1 MAKSAEMIWLDAL
14 DHRDKGDFDSAIE
27 AAKDVVHIDETH
39 SDAWMGI
46 ATWSLPPPTRGKQVH
61 PTLEQSAKSMSALRK
76 VLLIEPKNIEAW
88 KIGGWLLADNLGM
101 LEDALQWW
109 EEYRNEYPTDVTPV
123 IEQISILVRLGL
135 YEECAERLIE
145 LYDEDMDAPSNQQAM
160 RMDGVR
166 KMVERAAKME
176 KEEIFRPQD
185 PEHPRWEVIER
196 MKKVKPLTSTFWLIA
211 FIAPI
216 VFILGS
222 IAMTFLGGSLFGF
235 ILVFLLILGSFGI
248 LTRAS
253 MGLLQKR
260 NRHALDVDRA
270 IDYETSSGKLCIPDS
285 IRGSIVYNSMLKN
298 RSNTVIE
305 RLGLLVEANEKIN
318 PQFMLRLP
326 EWYKEKAPSIIENEG
341 NENELQS
348 LS

>member
-1 MAKSAEMIWLDAL
+1 
-14 DHRDKGDFDSAIE
+14 
-27 AAKDVVHIDETH
+27 
-39 SDAWMGI
+39 MGI
-46 ATWSLPPPTRGKQVH
+46 ATWSLPPATRGKQIQ
-61 PTLEQSAKSMSALRK
+61 PSLEQSAKSMSALRK
-76 VLLIEPKNIEAW
+76 VVSIEPKNIEAW
-88 KIGGWLLADNLGM
+88 NIGGWLLADNLGM

-109 EEYRNEYPTDVTPV
+109 EEYRREYPSDVTPI
-123 IEQISILVRLGL
+123 IEQISLLVRLGL

-145 LYDEDMDAPSNQQAM
+145 LYDEGMDAPSNQQTM

-176 KEEIFRPQD
+176 KEDIFRPQN

-196 MKKVKPLTSTFWLIA
+196 MKKVKPLTSTFWLI
-211 FIAPI
+211 
-216 VFILGS
+216 VFIFGS
-222 IAMTFLGGSLFGF
+222 IAMTFLGGSILGF

-270 IDYETSSGKLCIPDS
+270 IDHETSSGKLCIPDS
-285 IRGSIVYNSMLKN
+285 IRGSVVYNSMLKN
-298 RSNTVIE
+298 RSNAIIE
-305 RLGLLVEANEKIN
+305 RLELLVEAGEKMS
-318 PQFMLRLP
+318 PQFMLKLP
-326 EWYKEKAPSIIENEG
+326 EWNIEKTSTIIETYED
-341 NENELQS
+341 ENELES

>member
-14 DHRDKGDFDSAIE
+14 EHRDNGDFNSAIE
-27 AAKDVVHIDETH
+27 TAKDVVHIDDTH
-39 SDAWMGI
+39 ADAWMGI
-46 ATWSLPPPTRGKQVH
+46 ATWSLPPPTRGKQIQ
-61 PTLEQSAKSMSALRK
+61 PSLEQSAKSISALRK
-76 VLLIEPKNIEAW
+76 VVSIEPTNIEAW
-88 KIGGWLLADNLGM
+88 KIGGWILADNLGM

-109 EEYRNEYPTDVTPV
+109 EEYRKEYPSDVTPI

-135 YEECAERLIE
+135 YEECAERLID
-145 LYDEDMDAPSNQQAM
+145 LGDEEMDAPSNQQAM

-176 KEEIFRPQD
+176 KEEIFRPQNS
-185 PEHPRWEVIER
+185 EHPRWEVIER

-216 VFILGS
+216 VFIFGS
-222 IAMTFLGGSLFGF
+222 IAMTFLGGSIFGF
-235 ILVFLLILGSFGI
+235 ILVFLIILGSFGV

-260 NRHALDVDRA
+260 NRHALDIDRA

-285 IRGSIVYNSMLKN
+285 IRGSTVYNSMLKN
-298 RSNTVIE
+298 RSNAVIE
-305 RLGLLVEANEKIN
+305 RLDLLIESSEKMSPKFN
-318 PQFMLRLP
+318 LKLP
-326 EWYKEKAPSIIENEG
+326 EWDMNQSPIIIEDYE
-341 NENELQS
+341 EEDELES